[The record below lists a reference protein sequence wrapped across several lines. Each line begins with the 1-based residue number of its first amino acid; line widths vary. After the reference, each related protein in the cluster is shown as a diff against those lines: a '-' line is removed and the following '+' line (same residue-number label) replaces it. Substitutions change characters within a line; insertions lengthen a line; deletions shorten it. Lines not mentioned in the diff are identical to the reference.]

1 MEVRTLSA
9 GLNKTHNK
17 YEEAAEMQTIQ
28 ITIACRKETGRER
41 ERGCNLFP
49 TILIKTN
56 VSKYFNNSVVKIKT
70 HNKYECQHRHQKEKE
85 KRKENKYICTRPP
98 PPQKKKIIKRTKV

>member
-28 ITIACRKETGRER
+28 ITIACRKETGIER
-41 ERGCNLFP
+41 ERL
-49 TILIKTN
+49 
-56 VSKYFNNSVVKIKT
+56 
-70 HNKYECQHRHQKEKE
+70 
-85 KRKENKYICTRPP
+85 
-98 PPQKKKIIKRTKV
+98 